1 MNSTNRDGI
10 DTLVESLVAAFN
22 RHEAG
27 GFAAGFTESA
37 SFVDVLGRRMAG
49 RQGIEAGHRFPFGG
63 PLAEAVLTV
72 EERTDTVVHPE
83 VVVVDLAWRTRGG
96 RGGDGRAVGERV
108 GLLSLTTVRS
118 GGRWQFALGHNVDYT
133 NAFDRMTDGPDRA
146 VASSTPGTP
155 GKVAVT
161 GNSETSS

>member
-1 MNSTNRDGI
+1 MADLPRRDTGGRP
-10 DTLVESLVAAFN
+10 VNPAPPGGGPSASPAKPGYRVAVFG
-22 RHEAG
+22 AG
-27 GFAAGFTESA
+27 GRT
-37 SFVDVLGRRMAG
+37 GRL
-49 RQGIEAGHRFPFGG
+49 I
-63 PLAEAVLTV
+63 VV
-72 EERTDTVVHPE
+72 EERTDTVARHE

-118 GGRWQFALGHNVDYT
+118 GGRWQFALGHNVDCT

-146 VASSTPGTP
+146 VASSTPGTS